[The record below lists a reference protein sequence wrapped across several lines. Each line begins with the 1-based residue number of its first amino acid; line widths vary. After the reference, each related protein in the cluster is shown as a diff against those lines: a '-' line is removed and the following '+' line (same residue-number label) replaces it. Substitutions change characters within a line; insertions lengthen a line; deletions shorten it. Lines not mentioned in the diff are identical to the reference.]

1 MSNWVQQLLQY
12 HDSSKDGKLDINELV
27 QSLSPSVGNTYD
39 CTAAGPC
46 KKVTMSQDQALQ
58 IGKRNAKVYLAML
71 LKCVPS
77 ALQDNVIDLS
87 ELQQNATCTQ
97 IDTLFETSNGKIVV
111 DENGFGVPTP
121 EGAILLQQTEQYLN

>member
-12 HDSSKDGKLDINELV
+12 QDLSKDGKLDINELV

-39 CTAAGPC
+39 CRVAGPC
-46 KKVTMSQDQALQ
+46 KKVTMSQDQALE

-77 ALQDNVIDLS
+77 ALQDKVINLY

-97 IDTLFETSNGKIVV
+97 IDTLFEISNGKIVV
-111 DENGFGVPTP
+111 DENGFGIPTP